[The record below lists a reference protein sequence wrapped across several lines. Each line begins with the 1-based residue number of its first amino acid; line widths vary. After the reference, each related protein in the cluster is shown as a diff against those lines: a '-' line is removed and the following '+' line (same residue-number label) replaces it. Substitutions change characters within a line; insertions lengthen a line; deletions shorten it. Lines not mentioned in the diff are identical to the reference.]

1 MLSSLIEFDQICID
15 LLQSYYMLLLNF
27 SWGSF
32 ENKWQ
37 IAKATRQ
44 NGGCSMNTK
53 EKPKNIYHLYVLLF
67 HPELP
72 SSRAETRRLHSAP
85 LGRKICERRVAGR
98 HGVVEVAEAKACI
111 LCYSVWEK
119 YFIFLFNHICSS
131 AFREPRQQKKR
142 NRWFIECKWSFGLQG
157 CWGQREGW
165 ELNLT
170 GIII

>member
-1 MLSSLIEFDQICID
+1 
-15 LLQSYYMLLLNF
+15 
-27 SWGSF
+27 
-32 ENKWQ
+32 
-37 IAKATRQ
+37 
-44 NGGCSMNTK
+44 MNTK

-119 YFIFLFNHICSS
+119 YFIFLF
-131 AFREPRQQKKR
+131 K
-142 NRWFIECKWSFGLQG
+142 
-157 CWGQREGW
+157 
-165 ELNLT
+165 
-170 GIII
+170 